1 MRSRAAAAGPFLQ
14 DAFEQLDEVLLRRT
28 TSTAGAQSV
37 PDASQDV
44 RAARQQIQRWLV
56 VFAREHLSD
65 ICTKLMNCAGEH
77 APAAPVSDAG
87 KNPRIRLPQKADGPE
102 TGAPRDEASV
112 SFFLLETLRR
122 VLAAAAERGSL
133 STLPARDGAL
143 LPFCFDHLSLAQPA
157 AIRHVAGLCIGILS
171 RAQLKTACELFAG
184 GLAHLSSDREQ
195 REYVAY
201 QRAATHLELSTHSAE
216 QAVSSTMYLRRLSR
230 YVDWPRPS
238 SPCFLRSS
246 PVLHRSMPLLAARW
260 ACARA
265 ACCAPQCATRSA
277 RCSRV

>member
-1 MRSRAAAAGPFLQ
+1 MWYLALVELDGSRGEFQSTHVTQQLTSVRLTSDIAMSAMRSRAAAAAPFLQ

-28 TSTAGAQSV
+28 SLTAGTQSA

-65 ICTKLMNCAGEH
+65 ICTKLMHCAGEH
-77 APAAPVSDAG
+77 APAAPVADAG
-87 KNPRIRLPQKADGPE
+87 KNTPRIRLPQKADGPE

-143 LPFCFDHLSLAQPA
+143 LPFCFDHLSLAQPT

-171 RAQLKTACELFAG
+171 RAQLKPACELFAT
-184 GLAHLSSDREQ
+184 GLVHLSSDREQ

-201 QRAATHLELSTHSAE
+201 QRAATHLELSIHSAE
-216 QAVSSTMYLRRLSR
+216 QAVSSTAYLRKISR
-230 YVDWPRPS
+230 
-238 SPCFLRSS
+238 
-246 PVLHRSMPLLAARW
+246 
-260 ACARA
+260 
-265 ACCAPQCATRSA
+265 
-277 RCSRV
+277 